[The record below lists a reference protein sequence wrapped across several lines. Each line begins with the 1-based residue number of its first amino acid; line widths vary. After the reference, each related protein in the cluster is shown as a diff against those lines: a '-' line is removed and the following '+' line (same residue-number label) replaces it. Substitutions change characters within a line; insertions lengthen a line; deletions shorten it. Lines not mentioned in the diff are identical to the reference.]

1 MAAVSL
7 SLPPRPELLHVIRS
21 VTISVA
27 GLAEMPV
34 DAADDLCIAVDEAA
48 TILLSAGGV
57 SELLRLDITLD
68 EGEFTAVLSGDM
80 TPARWPPA
88 DFESGFSWRVLSTL
102 TDTCS
107 LAVGS
112 VGPQVRLG
120 KEVPDLD

>member
-27 GLAEMPV
+27 ALAEMPV

-48 TILLSAGGV
+48 TILLSAGGI
-57 SELLRLDITLD
+57 SELLRLDITVD
-68 EGEFTAVLSGDM
+68 EGEFTAVLSGDT

-102 TDTCS
+102 TDSRS

-120 KEVPDLD
+120 KEVPDLG